1 MVFGCA
7 LRRPPRCAAQKA
19 PHRPGGKMGLWGCE
33 DELGGRGLF
42 FSPVLGRKPLWCGQR
57 KYLVVNAG
65 CI

>member
-1 MVFGCA
+1 MVWMRCGA
-7 LRRPPRCAAQKA
+7 RQVRRTKA

-33 DELGGRGLF
+33 DELVGVGC